1 MGMSQ
6 NYGPVDEIEAIA
18 TINRALDLGVN
29 FLDTAD
35 LYGDG
40 SNEELIGKTIAKRR
54 EEVTLA
60 TKFGRTRRPEGGL
73 GPIIGTPEYVFKACD
88 ASLARL
94 GVDYIDLYYQHRV
107 DPSVPIEETWG
118 ALDQLV
124 KVGKVRFLGL
134 SEASVDSLERAAATH
149 PISALQS
156 EWSLW
161 TRDIEDELLAT
172 ARRLGIGLVP
182 YSPLGRGFL
191 TGKITTTD
199 DFADDDFRRHNPR
212 FEGENFERNVELVK
226 LVRHLAA
233 DKGVSPAQLA
243 LAWLLAQGPD
253 VVPIPGTKR
262 RSNLEENAASVH
274 VSLSPAE
281 RDQLSNMVPAGAW
294 SGSRY
299 ADSAYTYGS
308 SPTRSG

>member
-124 KVGKVRFLGL
+124 KVGKVRFLGI
-134 SEASVDSLERAAATH
+134 SEASDATIRRAHAVHPIAAAQYEYLPVILKTIFSRH
-149 PISALQS
+149 FASSILGLS
-156 EWSLW
+156 
-161 TRDIEDELLAT
+161 AT
-172 ARRLGIGLVP
+172 APLV
-182 YSPLGRGFL
+182 
-191 TGKITTTD
+191 
-199 DFADDDFRRHNPR
+199 ADSSRQQSHRPNNSAKATVAAVNRVF
-212 FEGENFERNVELVK
+212 K
-226 LVRHLAA
+226 VRILIAI
-233 DKGVSPAQLA
+233 S
-243 LAWLLAQGPD
+243 
-253 VVPIPGTKR
+253 
-262 RSNLEENAASVH
+262 RSSMR
-274 VSLSPAE
+274 S
-281 RDQLSNMVPAGAW
+281 D
-294 SGSRY
+294 GSRY
-299 ADSAYTYGS
+299 ART
-308 SPTRSG
+308 

>member
-1 MGMSQ
+1 MISTRSLGQHLCVSALGLGCMGMSQ

-124 KVGKVRFLGL
+124 KAGKVRFLGI
-134 SEASVDSLERAAATH
+134 SEASDATIRRAHAVH
-149 PISALQS
+149 PIAAGQY
-156 EWSLW
+156 EYSLF
-161 TRDIEDELLAT
+161 TRGIEDDILAT
-172 ARRLGIGLVP
+172 LRELDIGLVC
-182 YSPLGRGFL
+182 YSPLSRGFL
-191 TGKITTTD
+191 TATISSTEQLSEGD
-199 DFADDDFRRHNPR
+199 SRRGQPR
-212 FEGENFERNVELVK
+212 FQGENFDRNLEVINALGQFAIRKDVTM
-226 LVRHLAA
+226 
-233 DKGVSPAQLA
+233 SQLA
-243 LAWLLAQGPD
+243 LAWVLAQGD
-253 VVPIPGTKR
+253 DIVPIPGTKR
-262 RSNLEENAASVH
+262 RRYLEENVQ
-274 VSLSPAE
+274 AE
-281 RDQLSNMVPAGAW
+281 SNATDQ
-294 SGSRY
+294 R
-299 ADSAYTYGS
+299 
-308 SPTRSG
+308 